1 MLVQHRVTLPLA
13 LKRFLLETVRR
24 QLGIVL
30 YIKSLMLC
38 NSLNSDSF
46 FQRPHSTTKALV
58 LLAKN
63 KTNVK
68 TFFLICKGKVNLD
81 LI

>member
-1 MLVQHRVTLPLA
+1 MLVQHKVTLPLV
-13 LKRFLLETVRR
+13 LKQFLLEIVRR

-46 FQRPHSTTKALV
+46 FQRPQSTTKALV
-58 LLAKN
+58 LLAEK

-68 TFFLICKGKVNLD
+68 IFFYM
-81 LI
+81 